1 MSECFYDNTDETD
14 EHNLLEE
21 ALNSESKNN
30 PTQNKLK
37 EMAREEEEVNYW

>member
-14 EHNLLEE
+14 EHNRLEE
-21 ALNSESKNN
+21 ALNAESKNKH
-30 PTQNKLK
+30 TQNKLE

>member
-14 EHNLLEE
+14 ERNHLEE

-30 PTQNKLK
+30 RTQNKPK